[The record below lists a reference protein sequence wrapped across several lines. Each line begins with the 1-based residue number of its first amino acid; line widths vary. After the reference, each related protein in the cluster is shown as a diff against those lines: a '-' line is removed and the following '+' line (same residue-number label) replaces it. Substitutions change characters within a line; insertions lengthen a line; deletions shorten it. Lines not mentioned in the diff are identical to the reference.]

1 MTELE
6 RLPDI
11 MRAALYNIQG
21 KQREIPRFNKDFRY
35 AHEYINN
42 QIKVGKLNTDTSY
55 GRRIIK
61 HATEHPH
68 WTLADWRGHGKPTGN
83 TYDFFDE
90 QGRIVGGM
98 QFKNRQEESR
108 YASYVNAIQKF
119 QDTGNDSD
127 LMKFKGKTVK
137 DVDGKK
143 HTLVTDKNIL
153 GRLIEFDEL
162 PSGNDIYLH

>member
-1 MTELE
+1 MTEIE

-21 KQREIPRFNKDFRY
+21 KEREIPRFNKDFRY
-35 AHEYINN
+35 AHEYIEH
-42 QIKVGKLNTDTSY
+42 QIKAGKLNHETTY
-55 GRRIIK
+55 GRRMIK
-61 HATEHPH
+61 NAKEHPH
-68 WTLADWRGHGKPTGN
+68 WTLADWRGHGKPPGN
-83 TYDFFDE
+83 TLEFFDQ
-90 QGRIVGGM
+90 QGRVPEGI
-98 QFKNRQEESR
+98 QFKSRQEESR
-108 YASYVNAIQKF
+108 YASYLNAVKKY

-127 LMKFKGKTVK
+127 LKKFKGKTVK